1 MGQDR
6 CDLAAGESDVL
17 PRKLIDCPGSGVK
30 GMVESKVTTQA
41 PVPAAQDTWTLQG
54 QNLLIHSPPISA
66 QAYCKLDGE
75 SRQAGT
81 SNPEATHTGPLPQS
95 ISSLLRL
102 TTSSVSHHHVL
113 LPPPPASS

>member
-6 CDLAAGESDVL
+6 CDLAAGESDFL

-66 QAYCKLDGE
+66 QAYCKLDRE
-75 SRQAGT
+75 SRQAAT
-81 SNPEATHTGPLPQS
+81 SNPKATHTGPLP
-95 ISSLLRL
+95 
-102 TTSSVSHHHVL
+102 
-113 LPPPPASS
+113 